1 VSVINLADRRQPVSY
16 TVRIT
21 QHWDGR
27 GDMIMHPALY
37 CAARNISWRLKSAIR
52 LTQMSLR
59 MVCAQHSLT
68 GASEVEM
75 TKPNPNHH
83 TIHFESVQE
92 MRDFRNHLTS
102 IMDAMDDA
110 VIRANVSRWLP
121 KKK

>member
-1 VSVINLADRRQPVSY
+1 MSDDI
-16 TVRIT
+16 IE
-21 QHWDGR
+21 
-27 GDMIMHPALY
+27 I
-37 CAARNISWRLKSAIR
+37 IR
-52 LTQMSLR
+52 
-59 MVCAQHSLT
+59 AQHSLT
-68 GASEVEM
+68 GASEVRM